1 MLPEA
6 QSQRQ
11 LHSGENLQGFGQR
24 LQMGSKKKKV
34 DIESPVQEK
43 GEANEC
49 IWLMIFREE

>member
-34 DIESPVQEK
+34 YIESHSVQEK
-43 GEANEC
+43 DEANEH
-49 IWLMIFREE
+49 INVFG

>member
-34 DIESPVQEK
+34 SRYRISVPEK
-43 GEANEC
+43 DEANEH
-49 IWLMIFREE
+49 INVFG

>member
-34 DIESPVQEK
+34 DSRYRISVPEK
-43 GEANEC
+43 DEASDHINV
-49 IWLMIFREE
+49 FG